1 MAEGLLAAHPTD
13 EALASSIPTT
23 DDTRKQKFAQ
33 MLNVKLEQGYRIESQ
48 GDTEAVLFTQ
58 GSRHWFGLFGRG
70 EGARQMISVDEHSA
84 ANTRKLSTSGASAS
98 GRSEKPLG
106 G

>member
-1 MAEGLLAAHPTD
+1 MAEGLLAAHQTG

-33 MLNVKLEQGYRIESQ
+33 MLNVNEQGYRIESQ
-48 GDTEAVLFTQ
+48 SDTEAVLFTQ
-58 GSRHWFGLFGRG
+58 GRGHWFGLFGRG
-70 EGARQMISVDEHSA
+70 EGARQMISVDEHGA
-84 ANTRKLSTSGASAS
+84 ANTGKLSTSGASAS